1 MALHTDL
8 LLDPFATPWADLRDS
23 ARAAE
28 AAGFGG
34 IWIWDHLAGSVHQA
48 ERVLEAWT
56 TLTAVGAITRRI
68 NIGPLVLNVANR
80 HPGVL
85 ATMAATLQEVTG
97 GRLLLGIGAGGG
109 VNTPY
114 GAEQRAL
121 GRPVPPDAT
130 RRRQVREAVAV
141 IRQIWTGRAD
151 PYEGRSFQLGRAAGF
166 LRPDPPPPIIVGAFG
181 LKMARLA
188 GEVGDGINTQAL
200 HPRLEE
206 LIVAAREAHSAAGR
220 DPGSF
225 LVTVFAALQRRWVDP
240 GHTEHQRLLSLG
252 VDRLILL
259 YHPPFDPSVI
269 ESAGRLLNG

>member
-68 NIGPLVLNVANR
+68 NVGPLVLNVANR

-109 VNTPY
+109 VNTPC

-130 RRRQVREAVAV
+130 RRRQV
-141 IRQIWTGRAD
+141 
-151 PYEGRSFQLGRAAGF
+151 
-166 LRPDPPPPIIVGAFG
+166 
-181 LKMARLA
+181 
-188 GEVGDGINTQAL
+188 
-200 HPRLEE
+200 
-206 LIVAAREAHSAAGR
+206 
-220 DPGSF
+220 
-225 LVTVFAALQRRWVDP
+225 
-240 GHTEHQRLLSLG
+240 
-252 VDRLILL
+252 
-259 YHPPFDPSVI
+259 
-269 ESAGRLLNG
+269 